1 MSEELHDD
9 KAITFAVRAHND
21 AHIGFFESNDAGGD
35 AGDFEGGSH
44 GAQYEIVL
52 SGWDGTQ
59 SVIREAAQGEN
70 HAVTDTTNII
80 DENDSRQFWAS
91 AANGVIRLG
100 RGNVVGFNV
109 LLQWQDPD
117 ACSRPAL
124 GGCREGWGSDGDWT
138 VCIPRAA
145 PAGTTASKPRLQAM
159 CLSIRLTRST
169 RTRRRATVSLAA
181 ASSTSGR

>member
-1 MSEELHDD
+1 MLCDEQAELGGDL
-9 KAITFAVRAHND
+9 A
-21 AHIGFFESNDAGGD
+21 GD
-35 AGDFEGGSH
+35 AGDFGGSSH
-44 GAQYEIVL
+44 GPQYEIVL

-117 ACSRPAL
+117 AVLDLHWAAVAT
-124 GGCREGWGSDGDWT
+124 GWGSDGDWI
-138 VCIPRAA
+138 VCIPERC
-145 PAGTTASKPRLQAM
+145 GGKIDSTT
-159 CLSIRLTRST
+159 
-169 RTRRRATVSLAA
+169 
-181 ASSTSGR
+181 